1 MSPRLTAEAG
11 PLPLPLAA
19 TTIKSLTPD
28 GALGHDTV
36 LEPPLDP
43 REQRAGKVTWF
54 SEAVTHPVTRSSRGS
69 LPPRWKGDPLP

>member
-43 REQRAGKVTWF
+43 REQRAGKVTW
-54 SEAVTHPVTRSSRGS
+54 VQ
-69 LPPRWKGDPLP
+69 